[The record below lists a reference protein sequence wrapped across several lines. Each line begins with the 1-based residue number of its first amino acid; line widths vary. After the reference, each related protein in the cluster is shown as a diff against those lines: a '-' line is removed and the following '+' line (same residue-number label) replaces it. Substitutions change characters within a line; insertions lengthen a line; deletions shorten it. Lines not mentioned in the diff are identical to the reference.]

1 MQVVFRRSY
10 LLVALV
16 AALVVSLLVPFA
28 QANAASK
35 ISVVKD
41 GKALSFDV
49 APQIVSGRTMVPY
62 RGIAESLG
70 AQVSWDAKTRTVKVV
85 KSGQELK
92 LTIGSR
98 TAYKGTQRVTLDSAP
113 VIVNGRTLVPLRF
126 VGEAL
131 GLWVNWNGSSR
142 TVTLESTKTI
152 KHAMGSTKLDKVPQ
166 RVVVLFQG
174 ATDTAVML
182 GVKPVGAVES
192 WTQKPYY
199 NFLRSK
205 LIGVKTVGQE
215 TQPNL
220 EAVAALKP
228 DLIIASKARHE
239 KIYGQLTGI
248 ADTVMTENVFDWKNN
263 LALIA
268 PAVNKKSEADQFMAD
283 WNETVAD
290 FKKQMGSRLSTEV
303 SLMRFQP
310 SDARV
315 WYEGGFPGL
324 ILKELGLKRP
334 KSQQGNADK
343 VVLTLTSME
352 QIPLMDG
359 DIIFDITSDY
369 TGDGAA
375 FGTKNT
381 WTKSPL
387 WKNLRA
393 VKSGNYQVVDDA
405 VWNMSG
411 GPTAA
416 VKMVEDL
423 YVYFDLKK

>member
-1 MQVVFRRSY
+1 MQVVFRRNY
-10 LLVALV
+10 MVIALV
-16 AALVVSLLVPFA
+16 AALITGLLIPFS
-28 QANAASK
+28 QVGAASK

-49 APQIVSGRTMVPY
+49 APQIVNGRTMVPY

-70 AQVSWDAKTRTVKVV
+70 AKVAWNDKTRTVTVTD
-85 KSGQELK
+85 SGQTLK
-92 LTIGSR
+92 LTIGSKI
-98 TAYKGTQRVTLDSAP
+98 AYKGSQRVNLDSAP
-113 VIVNGRTLVPLRF
+113 IIVNGRTLVPLRF

-131 GLWVNWNGSSR
+131 GLWVNWNGNTR
-142 TVTLESTKTI
+142 TVSLESSKTI
-152 KHAMGSTKLDKVPQ
+152 KHAMGTTKLNKVPQ

-182 GVKPVGAVES
+182 GIKPVGAVES
-192 WTQKPYY
+192 WTQKPWY
-199 NFLRSK
+199 NFLRSSM
-205 LIGVKTVGQE
+205 IGVRNVGQE

-239 KIYGQLTGI
+239 KISGQLSSI
-248 ADTVMTENVFDWKNN
+248 APTIMTANVFDWKTN

-268 PAVNKKSEADQFMAD
+268 PAVNKKSEGDQFMAE
-283 WNETVAD
+283 WNATIAD

-324 ILKELGLKRP
+324 VLKELGLARP

-343 VVLTLTSME
+343 VVLTLTSQE

-387 WKNLRA
+387 WKNLKA
-393 VKSGNYQVVDDA
+393 VKNGKYIVVDDA

-411 GPTAA
+411 GPSAA
-416 VKMVEDL
+416 VKMVDDL